1 MTSPLPWKINRG
13 ALGIF
18 ITSGNCAIAS
28 TMDIRTSSDC
38 RASKISEANASF
50 IVHCV
55 NNHEKLVDALRTML
69 VATDFNV
76 PLPEGHPGHEA
87 YLNVV
92 AIPRAKQA
100 LQSAED
106 QK

>member
-1 MTSPLPWKINRG
+1 
-13 ALGIF
+13 
-18 ITSGNCAIAS
+18 
-28 TMDIRTSSDC
+28 
-38 RASKISEANASF
+38 
-50 IVHCV
+50 
-55 NNHEKLVDALRTML
+55 ML

>member
-1 MTSPLPWKINRG
+1 MTSPLPWKVDDR
-13 ALGIF
+13 L
-18 ITSGNCAIAS
+18 
-28 TMDIRTSSDC
+28 DKHIRILD
-38 RASKISEANASF
+38 ANDSVICILPPRQMSNGYPPQELREKSAF

-100 LQSAED
+100 LQSAEI
-106 QK
+106 